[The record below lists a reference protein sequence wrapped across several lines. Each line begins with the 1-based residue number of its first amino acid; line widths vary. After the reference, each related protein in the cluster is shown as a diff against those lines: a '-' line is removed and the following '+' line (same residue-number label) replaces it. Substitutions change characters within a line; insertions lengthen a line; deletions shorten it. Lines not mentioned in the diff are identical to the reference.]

1 MRDCVDFSKSFG
13 FEGAREAGR
22 VPVPATGRRRNMV
35 EDSKNGSIPFFVIL
49 GLVTILFL
57 YLLQPFFFPIFW
69 AAVIAGVFGPL
80 YRRIDGKLNSP
91 NVSTAILFL
100 IIALIILL
108 PAGVVGT
115 LVFNESVQIYETLSP
130 DTKNMDRSI
139 QRLINTIADNSIARL
154 FHINK
159 AMLIA
164 KTTEVAQGIT
174 NYIFVNLTQLTQNTL
189 GLLVKFAIMLYTLFF
204 FVRDGERFLRMAM
217 KVIPLGMGREKF
229 LIDRFIVTARS
240 TLKVTLIIGGI
251 QGALGGI
258 VFFITGL
265 EGALIWGLL
274 MILMAIVPVV
284 GCSIIWAPAGILM
297 LLTGHLWE
305 GVLILAVGT
314 FVISTVDNFL
324 RPILIGQDV
333 EMHPLLIFLS
343 TLGGIILF
351 GMSGF
356 VIGPVITS
364 LLIALWEMYEE
375 FYRKEKAVD

>member
-1 MRDCVDFSKSFG
+1 M
-13 FEGAREAGR
+13 
-22 VPVPATGRRRNMV
+22 TGNNKDRN
-35 EDSKNGSIPFFVIL
+35 IPFFFIL

-57 YLLQPFFFPIFW
+57 YLLKPFFFPIFW
-69 AAVIAGVFGPL
+69 AAVIAGVFRPL
-80 YRRIDGKLNSP
+80 YGRINEKLNRP
-91 NVSTAILFL
+91 NLSTAILFL
-100 IIALIILL
+100 LIALIILL
-108 PAGVVGT
+108 PAGIVGT
-115 LVFNESVQIYETLSP
+115 LAFNESLRLYAALAP
-130 DTKNMDRSI
+130 DTRHMDRNF
-139 QRLINTIADNSIARL
+139 QHLINTIAGNPIAHL

-159 AMLIA
+159 ALLIA

-174 NYIFVNLTQLTQNTL
+174 SYIFVHLTDLTQNTL

-204 FVRDGERFLRMAM
+204 FVRDGDRFLRMAM

-229 LIDRFIVTARS
+229 LYKRFIVTARS

-258 VFFITGL
+258 VFFITDV

-274 MILMAIVPVV
+274 MILTAIVPVV

-297 LLTGHLWE
+297 LLTGHIWE
-305 GVLILAVGT
+305 GVLILAVG
-314 FVISTVDNFL
+314 FLVISTVDNLL
-324 RPILIGQDV
+324 RPILIGKDV

-351 GMSGF
+351 GFSGF

-364 LLIALWEMYEE
+364 LLIAIWEMFEE
-375 FYRKEKAVD
+375 FYRKEKA

>member
-1 MRDCVDFSKSFG
+1 MMG
-13 FEGAREAGR
+13 NN
-22 VPVPATGRRRNMV
+22 RN
-35 EDSKNGSIPFFVIL
+35 SNIPFFVIL
-49 GLVTILFL
+49 GLVMILFL

-69 AAVIAGVFGPL
+69 AAVIAGIFGPL
-80 YRRIDGKLNSP
+80 YSRINGKLNHP
-91 NVSTAILFL
+91 NLSTAILFL

-108 PAGVVGT
+108 PAGIVGT
-115 LVFNESVQIYETLSP
+115 LVFNESVQIYGTLSP
-130 DTKNMDRSI
+130 DAKYMDRNF
-139 QRLINTIADNSIARL
+139 QHLINTVTNNSIAHL

-174 NYIFVNLTQLTQNTL
+174 NYIFVHLTQLTQNTL

-204 FVRDGERFLRMAM
+204 FVRDGDRFLRMAM

-229 LIDRFIVTARS
+229 LYERFIVTARS

-258 VFFITGL
+258 VFFVTDV

-297 LLTGHLWE
+297 LLTGHIWE
-305 GVLILAVGT
+305 GILILAVG
-314 FVISTVDNFL
+314 FLVISTVDNLL
-324 RPILIGQDV
+324 RPILIGKDV

-343 TLGGIILF
+343 TIGGIILF
-351 GMSGF
+351 GFSGF

-375 FYRKEKAVD
+375 FYRKEKA